1 MKKKI
6 MAAILAISCVG
17 LSVGSAFA
25 NTNCASVSIQ
35 MAGTSPSSPSGLF
48 VKVKNET
55 GAACG
60 ALANGAS
67 AIYYLSTNSTDQTY
81 ATVLTALSLQKKM
94 WIQVGGTGTANSLLY
109 VASIIN

>member
-6 MAAILAISCVG
+6 IAAILAISCVG

-25 NTNCASVSIQ
+25 TQTCGSVSVQ

-55 GAACG
+55 TAACG
-60 ALANGAS
+60 ALLPGAS
-67 AIYYLSTNSTDQTY
+67 LIYFLDVNHTDQTY
-81 ATVLTALSLQKKM
+81 ATILTALSLQKKL
-94 WIQVGGTGTANSLLY
+94 WIQVGGTGTVNSTLFIT
-109 VASIIN
+109 SITN